1 MRSAPT
7 PPAPLSRFA
16 ITLPAA
22 QPLAFSIN
30 DRDVALS
37 ADGTRLAY
45 TAGDQA
51 QLMVR
56 ALDQLEAVPLAGI
69 ANARAPFLSPD
80 GRWIG
85 FFDRLDEGVTTGPVP
100 ARRAEESVGERRRR
114 PSRSAR

>member
-1 MRSAPT
+1 M
-7 PPAPLSRFA
+7 PP
-16 ITLPAA
+16 A

-30 DRDVALS
+30 DRDVAIS

-56 ALDQLEAVPLAGI
+56 ALDQLDAVPLAGI

-85 FFDRLDEGVTTGPVP
+85 FFDRLDEGVTTGPV
-100 ARRAEESVGERRRR
+100 ARA
-114 PSRSAR
+114 AR